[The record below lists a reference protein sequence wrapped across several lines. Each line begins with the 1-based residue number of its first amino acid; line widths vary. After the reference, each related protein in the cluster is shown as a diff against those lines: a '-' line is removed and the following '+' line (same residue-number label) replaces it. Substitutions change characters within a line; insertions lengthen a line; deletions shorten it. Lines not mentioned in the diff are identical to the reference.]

1 MNITGLDG
9 VVYGVAELDRC
20 IEFWEDFGL
29 AKQETSDAG
38 AKFATVDGARIVV
51 RKIDDPAL
59 PPSPDDGPD
68 EGSTL
73 RQVFWGVDSPQT
85 LDAIADEL
93 GKDQSIA
100 RDDDGTVHAV
110 DPSGYAVGFRISA
123 VTPQPAEP
131 TVYNAPGAAGRIDQP
146 GAIYERAKPAHLAH
160 VVFRTPDLAP
170 MLDFYVGRLGFQL
183 SDSYPDRGYFLRAGR
198 SDDHHNLFAFNPDGT
213 KGFHHAAF
221 NCRDIHEFFGGG
233 LHMTNRGWKT
243 HIGPGR
249 HPVSSAYFW
258 YFHNPNGGAAE
269 YDFDSDIC
277 TDAWQPREFEPS
289 PESFAE
295 WALEDGIDRYTGI
308 QTARG

>member
-1 MNITGLDG
+1 MNIVGLDG

-20 IEFWEDFGL
+20 IEFWDDFGL
-29 AKQETSDAG
+29 NKIEANVDG
-38 AKFATVDGARIVV
+38 AVFETVDGASIVV

-59 PPSPDDGPD
+59 PPSPD
-68 EGSTL
+68 EGSTA
-73 RQVFWGVDSPQT
+73 REVFWGVDSPQT
-85 LDAIADEL
+85 LDAIADAL
-93 GKDQSIA
+93 GNDQA
-100 RDDDGTVHAV
+100 VTRDDDGTVHAI
-110 DPSGYAVGFRISA
+110 DPGGHAVGFRVRTVKLPA
-123 VTPQPAEP
+123 AEP
-131 TVYNAPGAAGRIDQP
+131 TAYNAPGAAGRVDKPGPVYDKAQP
-146 GAIYERAKPAHLAH
+146 SHLAH

-170 MLDFYVGRLGFQL
+170 MLDFYVGKLGFRQT
-183 SDSYPDRGYFLRAGR
+183 DSYPDRGYFLRAGK
-198 SDDHHNLFAFNPDGT
+198 SEEHHNLFLFNPDGT

-221 NCRDIHEFFGGG
+221 NCRDIHEVFGGG
-233 LHMTNRGWKT
+233 LHMTSQGWET

-269 YDFDSDIC
+269 YDFDADVC

-295 WALEDGIDRYTGI
+295 WALESGIERYIRYTGI